1 MLRLASLCSGYGG
14 LELALRILNVDFETV
29 WFAEV
34 DAKAAQVMASHHP
47 GVPNLGD
54 IRLIEDAPSVDVVT
68 AGFPCQPVSQ
78 AGKGKGI
85 DDERWLIDDVCRVA
99 SRVGAQWL
107 ILENVPGILGANQGL
122 AFSRVA
128 SALAENGFSAEWTCV
143 RASDVGAPHKRLRW
157 FCIGYTDS
165 VVGEASEAFSGGS
178 GTLGEQ
184 GEVPR
189 VVGSDGSSGSE
200 EASDAYESGG
210 KARCDSGCSRKCARK
225 EPVGHTS
232 SSSDTDCGGYGAQED
247 CAGVGR
253 VDGSHEDV
261 AQDGER
267 TREILGHR
275 GEETIP
281 HAGRFVK
288 QVQAQG
294 QQSAIEEFGSDGE
307 DGEDAFGPYQ
317 QAVIRWE
324 WVLGRYAPCPV
335 DEQSRLN
342 PCFVEWMMGVPEG
355 WVCDAV
361 EGRTHQLKI
370 LGNGVVPL
378 QAAFAIEMLLDQI
391 FVA

>member
-14 LELALRILNVDFETV
+14 LELALRILDVDFETV

-54 IRLIEDAPSVDVVT
+54 IRLIEDAPSVDIVT

-85 DDERWLIDDVCRVA
+85 NDERWLIDDVCRVA

-107 ILENVPGILGANQGL
+107 ILENVPGILSANQGL

-165 VVGEASEAFSGGS
+165 VVGEASEAFAGRS
-178 GTLGEQ
+178 GTVGKQ
-184 GEVPR
+184 GEVAG
-189 VVGSDGSSGSE
+189 VVGSDGSSCSE
-200 EASDAYESGG
+200 EASDADKSGRE
-210 KARCDSGCSRKCARK
+210 ARCDSGCSRKCARK
-225 EPVGHTS
+225 EPLGHS
-232 SSSDTDCGGYGAQED
+232 SSPSDPYCGGYGAQEN

-253 VDGSHEDV
+253 VDGSYEDV
-261 AQDGER
+261 AQDGQR
-267 TREILGHR
+267 TREIFGHR
-275 GEETIP
+275 NEETVS
-281 HAGRFVK
+281 HSRCFVE

-294 QQSAIEEFGSDGE
+294 QQPTIKEFGSDGE

-317 QAVIRWE
+317 QAVTRWE
-324 WVLGRYAPCPV
+324 WVLGRDAPYHV

-342 PCFVEWMMGVPEG
+342 PCFVEWMMGIPEG
-355 WVCDAV
+355 WVCNTIK
-361 EGRTHQLKI
+361 GRTHQLKI

-391 FVA
+391 SVA